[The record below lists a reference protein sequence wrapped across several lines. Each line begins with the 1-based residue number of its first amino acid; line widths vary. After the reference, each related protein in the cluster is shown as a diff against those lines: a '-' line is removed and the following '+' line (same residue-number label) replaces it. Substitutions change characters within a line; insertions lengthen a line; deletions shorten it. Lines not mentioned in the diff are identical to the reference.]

1 MSLDL
6 NYGAMAAPWWPFVFI
21 LLAGWLPTDIWRWL
35 GVLSSGRISE
45 SSPLIIGARAIA
57 TGLVAAV
64 IARLV
69 LFPGGSSLAAIPD
82 WIRIAAL
89 GGGFCAYLWLG
100 RQTLVAI
107 LVAEIILLGVPWMMG
122 II

>member
-1 MSLDL
+1 MSLDFS
-6 NYGAMAAPWWPFVFI
+6 YSAIGTPWWPFVFI
-21 LLAGWLPTDIWRWL
+21 LLAGWLPTDAWRWL
-35 GVLSSGRISE
+35 GVLSSGKISE

-69 LFPGGSSLAAIPD
+69 LFPGGSLATIPD
-82 WIRIAAL
+82 WVRIAAL
-89 GGGFCAYLWLG
+89 GTGFCAYLWLG